1 MPKIILYF
9 VISLFLGVNA
19 YAKDIYY
26 GSSPELVNIS
36 KETIFRFHQQVRT
49 ISQAYRFEIKPADP
63 NDPDYS
69 VLSVRPRFTKGTTK
83 VAFVLSDGSIV
94 TLKLRI
100 VKNAGDSDPFIDLK
114 PKSMLIE
121 RSEKNLPVITVMDFL
136 KSMDQDASI
145 VGYQREVKN
154 KWVSTGNIQG
164 VSAKLIRR
172 YIGKDY
178 KGFVIELRN
187 KYRTKEYKIEVD
199 QLRFKGSDLA
209 IISLVD
215 DEILLPK
222 KNGTYKTLLKVVA
235 KPTASISDIVLPITV
250 VEEKKE
256 GKL

>member
-1 MPKIILYF
+1 MPKLILYF

-83 VAFVLSDGSIV
+83 VAFVLSDGSVV

-100 VKNAGDSDPFIDLK
+100 VKNAGESDPFIDLK

-121 RSEKNLPVITVMDFL
+121 RSEKNLPVITVMDFM

-145 VGYQREVKN
+145 VGYQRDVKN

-164 VSAKLIRR
+164 FRP
-172 YIGKDY
+172 
-178 KGFVIELRN
+178 N
-187 KYRTKEYKIEVD
+187 
-199 QLRFKGSDLA
+199 
-209 IISLVD
+209 
-215 DEILLPK
+215 
-222 KNGTYKTLLKVVA
+222 
-235 KPTASISDIVLPITV
+235 
-250 VEEKKE
+250 
-256 GKL
+256 